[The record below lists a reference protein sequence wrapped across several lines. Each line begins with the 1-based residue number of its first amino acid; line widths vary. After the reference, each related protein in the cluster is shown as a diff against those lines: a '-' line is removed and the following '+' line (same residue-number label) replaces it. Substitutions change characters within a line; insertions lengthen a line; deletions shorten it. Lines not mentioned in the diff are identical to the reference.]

1 MKKIHAILIVLS
13 LSLVAFVSGS
23 RLFTISDLAGDVALV
38 TSTGAL
44 HVSDVSSQQI
54 YDGRIYISTHIE
66 DSVANGA
73 SHDHLIRVGTFVPI
87 VNVTSSAGGD
97 AELYIFESPSISAT
111 GTIISSYNKNRNYS
125 DTPTMDVY
133 EDPTVTDTGT
143 QLSEIFVPGGTGA
156 NSVGGT
162 GTLQGEIILEANTD
176 YLIRA
181 TNTAASAQDI
191 SITTLW
197 YEAQ

>member
-54 YDGRIYISTHIE
+54 YDGRIFINTHIE
-66 DSVANGA
+66 ESVANGA

-97 AELYIFESPSISAT
+97 A
-111 GTIISSYNKNRNYS
+111 
-125 DTPTMDVY
+125 
-133 EDPTVTDTGT
+133 
-143 QLSEIFVPGGTGA
+143 
-156 NSVGGT
+156 
-162 GTLQGEIILEANTD
+162 
-176 YLIRA
+176 
-181 TNTAASAQDI
+181 
-191 SITTLW
+191 
-197 YEAQ
+197 